1 MQAVL
6 ADKVPQKIEVSNA
19 LNNLAAID
27 MKESK
32 GDRAIDWDQDALELV
47 ITDPFFRFYLR
58 WKIKPK
64 ITEMDG
70 YGF

>member
-1 MQAVL
+1 LQAVL